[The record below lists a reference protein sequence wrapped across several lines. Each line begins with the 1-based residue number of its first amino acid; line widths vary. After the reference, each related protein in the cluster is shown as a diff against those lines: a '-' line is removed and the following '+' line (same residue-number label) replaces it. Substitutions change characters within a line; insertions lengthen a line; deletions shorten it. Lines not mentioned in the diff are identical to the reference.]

1 MFRLIVEGKADME
14 NRVVYLCED
23 TPDGIFTAIYDAW
36 AANIKQEQL
45 SIQVEYL
52 HTMQLFT
59 DYIYVQ
65 TDFDKAVKVARSVRN
80 KIGVEAYDMMY
91 KAALSYEEDKI
102 DAIYRF
108 LKLGFHHGRA
118 VVDMHGEDS
127 VCRVFE
133 LKRNVWNEAHSFR
146 EFLRFHD
153 SEEGIL
159 IARIHPK
166 NHVLP
171 ILADHF
177 SDRFPEENFVILDD
191 NHAMGV
197 FHEKRKNWFLAPLE
211 EQVLERI
218 WSQKESEEYEKLW
231 KTFFHTIAIEERTNY
246 KCQRNMCALR
256 YRDYMIEFQR

>member
-1 MFRLIVEGKADME
+1 ME
-14 NRVVYLCED
+14 EKKIIYLCED

-36 AANIKQEQL
+36 AAHLPQECL

-52 HTMQLFT
+52 HTMRLFA
-59 DYIYVQ
+59 DYVYVQ

-80 KIGVEAYDMMY
+80 KIGQEAYDMIY
-91 KAALSYEEDKI
+91 KASLSYEEDKI

-108 LKLGFHHGRA
+108 LKLGFYYGKE
-118 VVDMHGEDS
+118 VTDMHGQDS

-146 EFLRFHD
+146 EFLRFHA
-153 SEEGIL
+153 SEEEIL
-159 IARIHPK
+159 IARIQPK
-166 NHVLP
+166 NQVLP

-191 NHAMGV
+191 VHTMGV
-197 FHEKRKNWFLAPLE
+197 FHEKEKQWYLAPLE
-211 EQVLERI
+211 KSILERI
-218 WSQKESEEYEKLW
+218 WSQRESAEYERLW
-231 KTFFHTIAIEERTNY
+231 KSFFKSIAISERANY

-256 YRDYMIEFQR
+256 YRDYMIEFQSNL